1 MISRWLP
8 LIGVVLLAPVVWW
21 RIRRQR
27 RRYGGSAVF
36 FLESRRWQQNLRD
49 ASSLVLA
56 VLALAQAAMGPPPPP
71 AVIQVV
77 GATLLFGGIA
87 LLVVALLDLGASWR
101 IGVDEASRPG
111 LVTTGLY
118 RVCRN
123 PIFSA
128 LLVFLLGYALLL
140 PTLLSAALVIGS
152 FVLIRLQVVT
162 EEQYLVKTYGDEYRA
177 YARGVGRFVPGI
189 GRLRD

>member
-8 LIGVVLLAPVVWW
+8 LIGVVILAPVVWW